1 MSSRIVRATQKNSGN
16 PLPPKKKALLVM
28 LSSCHG
34 KEGRKE
40 RKVGRYS
47 TAMKEE
53 QLFIILFLVSLRI
66 DQEKQVSSELS
77 SKIHGT
83 ALPPSNTSI

>member
-16 PLPPKKKALLVM
+16 PLPPKKSLVSDAVIM
-28 LSSCHG
+28 SW
-34 KEGRKE
+34 EGRKE
-40 RKVGRYS
+40 GRKVGRYS

-53 QLFIILFLVSLRI
+53 QLFMILFLVSLRI